1 MRISARIIGVVVAVS
16 AASIA
21 SSQGQSQAPET
32 PMPPADYAAL
42 AKLPDWRGVWQPDWS
57 TIASRNRADPA
68 FTPAAAKAAAAF
80 KAQQA
85 EGKNLQT
92 EAANCVP
99 SGMPQIMRMPY
110 PIEFIYSPDRVTIV
124 IETYSQVRRVYTDGR
139 PLPEDPDPAFN
150 GSSVGR
156 WEGGTLVIDTIGL
169 NPATNIVPGIHP
181 TEQTRIRER
190 ISLENPKLMVIET
203 TVTDPTIF
211 AKPLVMTQ
219 KYIREPTWQIREYV
233 CQENNKDA
241 ADEFGRPSMKL
252 D

>member
-1 MRISARIIGVVVAVS
+1 MVGCVALACAASAAVS
-16 AASIA
+16 QGEPAKVAA
-21 SSQGQSQAPET
+21 
-32 PMPPADYAAL
+32 PMPAWDYAVL
-42 AKLPDWRGVWQPDWS
+42 NKLPDWRGVWQPDWS
-57 TIASRNRADPA
+57 TIASRNRAEPV
-68 FTPAAAKAAAAF
+68 FTPAAAKTAAAF

-110 PIEFIYSPDRVTIV
+110 PIEFIYSPDRVTIA
-124 IETYSQVRRVYTDGR
+124 IETYSQIRRVYTDGR
-139 PLPEDPDPAFN
+139 PLPEDPDAAYN
-150 GSSVGR
+150 GWSVGR
-156 WEGGTLVIDTIGL
+156 WEGDALVIDTIGL
-169 NPATNIVPGIHP
+169 NPAASIVPGIHP

-190 ISLENPKLMVIET
+190 ISLDNPSLMSIET
-203 TVTDPTIF
+203 TVTDPAIF

-233 CQENNKDA
+233 CQENNRDA
-241 ADEFGRPSMKL
+241 ADEFGRPSMSI